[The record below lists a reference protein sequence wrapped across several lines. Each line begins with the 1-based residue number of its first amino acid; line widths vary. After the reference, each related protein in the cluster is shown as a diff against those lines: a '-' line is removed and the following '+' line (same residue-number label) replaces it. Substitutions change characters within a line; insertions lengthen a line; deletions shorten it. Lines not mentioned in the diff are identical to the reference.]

1 MDQLSEVRQE
11 SPWTM
16 MFADDIVICSESREQ
31 VEENLERW
39 RFALE
44 RRGMKVSRSKTEY
57 MCVNEREGSGTVR
70 LQGEE
75 VKKVQEF
82 KYLGSTVQSNGECG
96 KEVKKRVQAGWNGW
110 RKVSG
115 VLCDQKISARIKG
128 KVYRTV
134 VRPAMLYGLETVSLR
149 KRQESELEVAEL
161 KMRFSLGVTRLDR
174 IRNKYIRGTAHVGRL
189 GDKVREAR
197 LRWFGHVQRRETM
210 AQFEEVSQKSS
221 LHPKPKGL
229 TLQYG
234 TAGFRTTANHLDHVM
249 FRMGLLATL
258 RSKKTKSTI
267 GVMVTASHNPE
278 EDNGVKLIDP
288 MGEMVTPAWEGYAT
302 ELANADQEDLCSV
315 LKDIIG
321 KEAIDMSKA
330 ASVVTGRDTRPSSE
344 NLSRAVL
351 DGVSCLQGHSLD
363 FGLVTTPQLHYMVL
377 CCNTNGCYGIATI
390 QGYYEKLSKAFIEL
404 TKNVLKRTD
413 DQKRLLVDGA
423 NGIGA
428 LKMREMEVFLKSELQ
443 VELFNDGSSGKL
455 NYLCGA
461 DHVKVQQKPPQG
473 MDMRPGQRCCSFDG
487 DADRIIYYY
496 NDSAGHFHLLDG
508 DKIATLIST
517 YLKELLTQAGLNL
530 QVAVVQTAYANG
542 SSTQYLENVMK
553 VTVCCTKT
561 GVKHLHH
568 AAQEFDIGVYFEA
581 NGHGTVL
588 FSKKAEKQ
596 IQLLAKDP
604 NASDDKKHAAK
615 LLENTVNLINQATGD
630 AISDMLIIEAVLAI
644 RGMTVQDWDGIYTD
658 LPNRQLK
665 VKVADRRVIDTTDA
679 ERKAVTP
686 AGLQDSI
693 DALVKKYKQARAFVR
708 PSGTEDVVRVYAE
721 ADTQESV
728 DALAHQVSLAVYRLA
743 GGVGEEPKP
752 LKC

>member
-1 MDQLSEVRQE
+1 
-11 SPWTM
+11 
-16 MFADDIVICSESREQ
+16 
-31 VEENLERW
+31 
-39 RFALE
+39 
-44 RRGMKVSRSKTEY
+44 
-57 MCVNEREGSGTVR
+57 
-70 LQGEE
+70 
-75 VKKVQEF
+75 
-82 KYLGSTVQSNGECG
+82 
-96 KEVKKRVQAGWNGW
+96 
-110 RKVSG
+110 
-115 VLCDQKISARIKG
+115 
-128 KVYRTV
+128 
-134 VRPAMLYGLETVSLR
+134 
-149 KRQESELEVAEL
+149 
-161 KMRFSLGVTRLDR
+161 
-174 IRNKYIRGTAHVGRL
+174 
-189 GDKVREAR
+189 
-197 LRWFGHVQRRETM
+197 M
-210 AQFEEVSQKSS
+210 AQFEKVSQKSA
-221 LHPKPKGL
+221 LHPKPSGL

-315 LKDIIG
+315 LRDIIG
-321 KEAIDMSKA
+321 KESIDMSEA
-330 ASVVTGRDTRPSSE
+330 ANVITGRDTRPSSE

-351 DGVSCLQGHSLD
+351 DGVSCLQGHSHD
-363 FGLVTTPQLHYMVL
+363 YGLVTTPQLHYMVL
-377 CCNTNGCYGIATI
+377 CRNTDGRYGTATI

-404 TKNVLKRTD
+404 TKNAPKRTN

-428 LKMREMEVFLKSELQ
+428 LKIREIEVFLKSELL
-443 VELFNDGSSGKL
+443 VELFNDGSSGRL

-461 DHVKVQQKPPQG
+461 DYVKVQQKPPQG
-473 MDMRPGQRCCSFDG
+473 MDMTAGQRCCSFDG
-487 DADRIIYYY
+487 DADRIVYYY
-496 NDSAGHFHLLDG
+496 KDSAGHFHLLDG

-553 VTVCCTKT
+553 VSVCCTKT

-588 FSKKAEKQ
+588 FSKKAEEK
-596 IQLLAKDP
+596 IQQLAKDP
-604 NASDDKKHAAK
+604 NARDEQKHAGK

-630 AISDMLIIEAVLAI
+630 AISDMLLIEAVLAI
-644 RGMTVQDWDGIYTD
+644 RGITVQDWDVIYSD

-728 DALAHQVSLAVYRLA
+728 DGLAHQVSLAVYRLA

-752 LKC
+752 LK